1 MSAWL
6 SMRGT
11 EGMPVRVSIYD
22 RLLHVFELRKIDTGI
37 LPRCGIFHNTEENG
51 MKKTL
56 WISLILGV
64 SLLLAA
70 CGGSSAGGETD
81 AEEPAYSAEAIA
93 EGETLYGQTCFACH
107 GADGKGLPNL
117 GKDLTL
123 SEFVSSSS
131 DAELLAY
138 VLEGRTV
145 DDPLNTTG
153 AAMPPKGG
161 FDFLSDNDINSII
174 AFVRSIQE

>member
-1 MSAWL
+1 
-6 SMRGT
+6 
-11 EGMPVRVSIYD
+11 
-22 RLLHVFELRKIDTGI
+22 
-37 LPRCGIFHNTEENG
+37 

-64 SLLLAA
+64 SVLLAA
-70 CGGSSAGGETD
+70 CGGSSGGGET
-81 AEEPAYSAEAIA
+81 EPTYSAEAIA

-117 GKDLTL
+117 GKDLTA

-138 VLEGRTV
+138 VIEGRTA
-145 DDPLNTTG
+145 DDPTNTTG
-153 AAMPPKGG
+153 IAMPPKGG
-161 FDFLSDNDINSII
+161 FDFLTDDNINSII
-174 AFVRSIQE
+174 AFMRSIEE